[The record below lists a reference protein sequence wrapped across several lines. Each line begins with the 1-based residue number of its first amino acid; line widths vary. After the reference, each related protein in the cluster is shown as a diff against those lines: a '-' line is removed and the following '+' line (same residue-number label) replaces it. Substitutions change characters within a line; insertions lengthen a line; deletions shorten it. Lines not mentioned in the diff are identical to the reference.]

1 MVESTLSETVLWSG
15 LRTLLTATLAML
27 PLLLMQRVWLGLSQP
42 RAKLLAAFSAGLPFF
57 IPELLTGFNYRVQAT
72 VWAAKLAPD
81 LNAVFTE
88 ALYGGIQLLRA
99 VAAGTLVLLI
109 LPRDPAT
116 ASRLFAWRLLRPVMG
131 ARKWLWGL
139 LRLRLEGDLAG
150 LLSAWSVMAL
160 VVFQEFETAALMQVD
175 RHPLAW
181 SVWMFDAHAARQPL
195 TDSLQMAFAPLLL
208 ECLLLSPAA
217 IVIWLRRESAGRE
230 LLSAAGEHRPT
241 SLLTITLAA
250 LWGLLGFAILVAI
263 PMLRM
268 RGEVIEGLRILLI
281 TPRLLKQSLEQ
292 VLTSALI
299 SFGAAVAAISISG
312 LLLGLIDRQ
321 RIQNQNHHRNR
332 NQNRHSSAALAALMI
347 ALLPGL
353 AGPLLIALTLLAAF
367 QLPILRP
374 LYDTWLPLLLGLT
387 LSVLPRAMALQQL
400 LRLTQTNEAVFLADL
415 LRLSRLSAVRRA
427 AAAILWRLM
436 DVRWICALL
445 LLTQWCFWDVTTT
458 SILRPLS
465 PEPVV
470 TRLYNE
476 MHFSRTEA
484 LLGLTAL
491 AGLSPLMLGTA
502 GMLVMRAIRIKKD
515 TKQSFVS

>member
-1 MVESTLSETVLWSG
+1 MVESTLSETVLWSA
-15 LRTLLTATLAML
+15 LRALFTATLAML
-27 PLLLMQRVWLGLSQP
+27 PLLLLQHVWQGLSQG
-42 RAKLLAAFSAGLPFF
+42 RWKLLAALAAGLPFF

-72 VWAAKLAPD
+72 VWAAKLAPN

-99 VAAGTLVLLI
+99 VAAGALILLI

-116 ASRLFAWRLLRPVMG
+116 GSGVGTWKLLKPLMNSRE
-131 ARKWLWGL
+131 WLSGL
-139 LRLRLEGDLAG
+139 LRLRLQGDLAG
-150 LLSAWSVMAL
+150 LIAAWCVMSL
-160 VVFQEFETAALMQVD
+160 VVFQEFETAALMQID

-195 TDSLQMAFAPLLL
+195 TDSLQMAIGPLLI

-217 IVIWLRRESAGRE
+217 IVIWLRQESAGRE
-230 LLSAAGEHRPT
+230 LVSAAGEHRPAR
-241 SLLTITLAA
+241 TLKFAVAA
-250 LWGLLGFAILVAI
+250 LWALLGFTVLVAI

-268 RGEVIEGLRILLI
+268 SREAVDGVRMLLV
-281 TPRLLKQSLEQ
+281 TPRLLTQSLEQ
-292 VLTSALI
+292 ILTSTLI
-299 SFGAAVAAISISG
+299 SFGAAVAAISFCG
-312 LLLGLIDRQ
+312 LLLGLIDR
-321 RIQNQNHHRNR
+321 NRNR
-332 NQNRHSSAALAALMI
+332 PSPAALATLVI

-353 AGPLLIALTLLAAF
+353 AGPLIIGLTLLAAF
-367 QLPILRP
+367 QLPILLP

-387 LSVLPRAMALQQL
+387 LSVLPKALALQLL
-400 LRLTQTNEAVFLADL
+400 LRLTRTNEAIFLADL
-415 LRLSRLSAVRRA
+415 LRVSHCSAVRRA
-427 AAAILWRLM
+427 GARILWRLT

-458 SILRPLS
+458 SILRPLT

-476 MHFSRTEA
+476 MHFARTEA
-484 LLGLTAL
+484 LLGLTVL
-491 AGLSPLMLGTA
+491 AGLSPLVLGLA
-502 GMLVMRAIRIKKD
+502 GMLAMLVVRTKKD